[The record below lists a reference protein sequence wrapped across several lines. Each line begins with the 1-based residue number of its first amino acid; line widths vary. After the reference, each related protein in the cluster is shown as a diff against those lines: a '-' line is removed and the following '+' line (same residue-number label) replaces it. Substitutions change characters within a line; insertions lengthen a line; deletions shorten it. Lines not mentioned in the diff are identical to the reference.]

1 MADETKNDA
10 PPTREAALTALE
22 HMHAAANDDDSDA
35 ESIETLAGYDPDVQ
49 PPVSG
54 DVVEWRVTHFD
65 PSHSGA
71 FSAAGW
77 RRSSRVTELYENESS
92 GRIALCPLMRD
103 EDGRRLWHWCLFEM
117 TDPGYAR
124 ALNVFLGAEA
134 VETCSNLHEGIGN
147 VERQPF

>member
-1 MADETKNDA
+1 MADETKSTA
-10 PPTREAALTALE
+10 PPMREAALNALDR
-22 HMHAAANDDDSDA
+22 MGANDDESDA
-35 ESIETLAGYDPDVQ
+35 ESLATLAGYDPNDE
-49 PPVSG
+49 PPLSG
-54 DVVEWRVTHFD
+54 DRVRWHVARFE
-65 PSHSGA
+65 PRYAGGA

>member
-1 MADETKNDA
+1 MADETKSADPA
-10 PPTREAALTALE
+10 PREAARNALNR
-22 HMHAAANDDDSDA
+22 MRTAAADNESDADSAITLVGYDSD
-35 ESIETLAGYDPDVQ
+35 DQ
-49 PPVSG
+49 PPVSD
-54 DVVEWRVTHFD
+54 DVVEWCVARFD
-65 PSHSGA
+65 PKNSGA
-71 FSAAGW
+71 FAAAGW
-77 RRSSRVTELYENESS
+77 RCSRVDRLYENESS